1 MSTQR
6 INIGSMY
13 SEHAVPPG
21 AQVRELK
28 TCEICG
34 RSFARKFAATEIYA
48 TYMACFTVM
57 LSKPP
62 LEVTATL
69 RKDRGERFC
78 GACKSRQLMPDVE
91 AQIKYLIQLPG
102 TTQQMKHAPR
112 EPKYDRSLLP
122 REGRHDGPRPRRN
135 YCPPLLSPAELRV
148 AELVATRHQ
157 GYIRLSTELGL
168 GTNYFK
174 HVAGEVYRKL
184 NVRGREQ
191 LMSLWAQELFR
202 AGVLA
207 LSEGGADRADRSDVA
222 PGRHSSGAHAAGIGR
237 GLHADPCPG
246 RARAAEGARPAD
258 RAARAEHREAG
269 PLGAV

>member
-1 MSTQR
+1 MSTQP

-28 TCEICG
+28 CCELCG
-34 RSFARKFAATEIYA
+34 KSFARKFAATEVYA
-48 TYMACFTVM
+48 TYVACFTVM
-57 LSKPP
+57 PSKPP

-78 GACKSRQLMPDVE
+78 GGCKSRKLMPDVE

-122 REGRHDGPRPRRN
+122 REGRRDGPRPRRN

-148 AELVATRHQ
+148 AELAATRHQ
-157 GYIRLSTELGL
+157 GCIPLSAELGL
-168 GTNYFK
+168 SANYFK
-174 HVAGEVYRKL
+174 RVAVEVYRKL

-191 LMSLWAQELFR
+191 LMSLWAHELFR

-207 LSEGGADRADRSDVA
+207 LSEGGADRADRPDVA
-222 PGRHSSGAHAAGIGR
+222 PRGHSGGAHAAGIGG
-237 GLHADPCPG
+237 GLHPKSRDGQP
-246 RARAAEGARPAD
+246 RAAEGA
-258 RAARAEHREAG
+258 
-269 PLGAV
+269 